1 MLKLRGWKPMVILG
15 LQKPLANVL
24 NKDRIIFVLPWNPN
38 FASTILHIGDWANPK
53 RRGAKEIIS
62 WVYKIT
68 DINPR
73 YLEAEEYTRKTTNDG
88 LLKRIGPNKVNL
100 PNKDFVLVRV
110 LYQDKVSETFEVCE
124 DKVN

>member
-1 MLKLRGWKPMVILG
+1 MCGIRIELSLCCLGTPIL
-15 LQKPLANVL
+15 LQPFLTFGN
-24 NKDRIIFVLPWNPN
+24 
-38 FASTILHIGDWANPK
+38 WANPK

-88 LLKRIGPNKVNL
+88 LLKRIGLNKVNL

-110 LYQDKVSETFEVCE
+110 LYQDKVGETFEVCE

>member
-1 MLKLRGWKPMVILG
+1 MVILG
-15 LQKPLANVL
+15 LQKRLANVW

-62 WVYKIT
+62 WVDNIT

-73 YLEAEEYTRKTTNDG
+73 YLEAKEYRRKTTNDG
-88 LLKRIGPNKVNL
+88 LLKKIGPNKVNL
-100 PNKDFVLVRV
+100 TNKDFVLVRV
-110 LYQDKVSETFEVCE
+110 LYEDKVGETFEVCE

>member
-1 MLKLRGWKPMVILG
+1 MVILG
-15 LQKPLANVL
+15 LQKRLANVW

-73 YLEAEEYTRKTTNDG
+73 YLEAEEYTRETTNG
-88 LLKRIGPNKVNL
+88 LLKGISPNKVNM

-110 LYQDKVSETFEVCE
+110 LYQLPRQGRE
-124 DKVN
+124 DLRGL